1 MSSEEALGSTL
12 SNWLSFNS
20 WWLLLPFVMLLVVA
34 AFIVAFVLLLYMI
47 SPLISP
53 KPLKLNGAHVVVTG
67 GSSGIGKCIAM
78 ECYKHGAFITLVARD
93 EHKLVQAKK
102 EVEKC
107 AINDKQVVLCISVD
121 VSKDYNQVESVIKQA
136 QEKLGPVDMLVN
148 CAGTSISGKFEE
160 VEVDRF
166 KKLMEVNY
174 LGSVYPTRAVIT
186 TMKERRMGRIMFVSS
201 HAGLI
206 GLFGYTAYSPSKFA
220 LRGLAEALQMEMKP
234 YNIYVT
240 VAYPPDTD
248 TPGFAEE
255 NKTKPLETKL
265 ISETSGVCQPEQV
278 AKVLLKDAVQ
288 GNFTSIVGPDGY
300 MLSALTCGM
309 SPITS
314 ITEGLQ
320 QIVMMGLF
328 RTIALFYLGS
338 FDSIVRRCMIQ
349 REQSK
354 AAEKRE

>member
-1 MSSEEALGSTL
+1 
-12 SNWLSFNS
+12 
-20 WWLLLPFVMLLVVA
+20 MLLVTLVA
-34 AFIVAFVLLLYMI
+34 AFIVVFVLLLYMI

-121 VSKDYNQVESVIKQA
+121 VSKGYNQVESVIKQA

-148 CAGTSISGKFEE
+148 CAGMSISGTFEE
-160 VEVDRF
+160 IS
-166 KKLMEVNY
+166 
-174 LGSVYPTRAVIT
+174 GSVYPTRAVIT

-201 HAGLI
+201 QAGLI

-255 NKTKPLETKL
+255 NKTKPLETRL

-278 AKVLLKDAVQ
+278 AKVVVKDAL
-288 GNFTSIVGPDGY
+288 IV
-300 MLSALTCGM
+300 T
-309 SPITS
+309 
-314 ITEGLQ
+314 
-320 QIVMMGLF
+320 MGLF

-338 FDSIVRRCMIQ
+338 FDSIVRHCMIQ

-354 AAEKRE
+354 AADKRE

>member
-1 MSSEEALGSTL
+1 
-12 SNWLSFNS
+12 
-20 WWLLLPFVMLLVVA
+20 
-34 AFIVAFVLLLYMI
+34 
-47 SPLISP
+47 
-53 KPLKLNGAHVVVTG
+53 VTG

-78 ECYKHGAFITLVARD
+78 ECYKQGAFITLVARD
-93 EHKLVQAKK
+93 ESKLVQAKK

-121 VSKDYNQVESVIKQA
+121 VSKDYGQVESVIKQA

-148 CAGTSISGKFEE
+148 CAGTSLSGKFEE
-160 VEVDRF
+160 MEVDCF
-166 KKLMEVNY
+166 
-174 LGSVYPTRAVIT
+174 
-186 TMKERRMGRIMFVSS
+186 KERRMGRIMFVSS
-201 HAGLI
+201 QAGQI

-220 LRGLAEALQMEMKP
+220 LRGLAESLQMEMKP

-255 NKTKPLETKL
+255 NKSKPLETRL
-265 ISETSGVCQPEQV
+265 ISETSGMCQPEQV
-278 AKVLLKDAVQ
+278 AKIVVKDAVQ
-288 GNFTSIVGPDGY
+288 GNFNSSVGPDGY

-309 SPITS
+309 SPVTS

-320 QIVMMGLF
+320 QILTMSLF

-338 FDSIVRRCMIQ
+338 FDSIIRRCMIQ

-354 AAEKRE
+354 GADKSE